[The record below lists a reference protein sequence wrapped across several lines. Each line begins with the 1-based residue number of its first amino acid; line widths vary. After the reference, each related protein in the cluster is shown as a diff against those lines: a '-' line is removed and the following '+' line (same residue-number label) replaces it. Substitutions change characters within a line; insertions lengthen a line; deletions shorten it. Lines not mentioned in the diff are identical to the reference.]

1 MPDWFKLSTN
11 LLAWVVF
18 PHLSTPSKRINAPRD
33 KDFAAIFASSSSE
46 YLFRAAA
53 FRSRPSL
60 FSPPRTLHQSSSCF
74 ETLKKTTH
82 HHHHHHRRTP
92 SDESKTQKRKPS
104 SSSSSSSLLLLVP
117 RCASRSPFRALPFLF
132 SLEQRSLVKSK
143 GHSTI
148 SFSLLFSLFFEFL
161 RP

>member
-46 YLFRAAA
+46 YLSSAPPLFARGRRCFLLPECPPVVFLLRDFEEDDAPPPPPPPPHPLGRIKNAEEKTVVVVVVVVVIA
-53 FRSRPSL
+53 RS
-60 FSPPRTLHQSSSCF
+60 
-74 ETLKKTTH
+74 
-82 HHHHHHRRTP
+82 
-92 SDESKTQKRKPS
+92 
-104 SSSSSSSLLLLVP
+104 

-148 SFSLLFSLFFEFL
+148 SFSLLFSLFFLNF
-161 RP
+161 